1 MGSVLGLRSGAQSTV
16 SISWIEQNGRVSG
29 CFIDLERVFRDLQVE
44 TDDVMSDMKTTFII
58 LTVYICILTYVVVKF

>member
-1 MGSVLGLRSGAQSTV
+1 M
-16 SISWIEQNGRVSG
+16 
-29 CFIDLERVFRDLQVE
+29 E